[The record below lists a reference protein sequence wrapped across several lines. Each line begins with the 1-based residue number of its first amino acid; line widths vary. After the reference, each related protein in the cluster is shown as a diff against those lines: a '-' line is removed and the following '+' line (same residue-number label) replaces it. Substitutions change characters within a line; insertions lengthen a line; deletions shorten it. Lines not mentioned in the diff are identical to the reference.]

1 MTESSFDKVKKLMKI
16 IGGKAIIVEDG
27 KPAFVIINAD
37 EYLDFEDTKNSV
49 GSETDLLD
57 KINRDIN
64 VWKNKQ
70 RDREISQMEKEFIE
84 DKAKK
89 RLIEI
94 V

>member
-16 IGGKAIIVEDG
+16 IGGKAIIVEDE
-27 KPAFVIINAD
+27 KPAFVIINVD
-37 EYLDFEDTKNSV
+37 EYLDFEDTKNSI
-49 GSETDLLD
+49 GSEMALLD

-70 RDREISQMEKEFIE
+70 RDREISQMEKDFIE